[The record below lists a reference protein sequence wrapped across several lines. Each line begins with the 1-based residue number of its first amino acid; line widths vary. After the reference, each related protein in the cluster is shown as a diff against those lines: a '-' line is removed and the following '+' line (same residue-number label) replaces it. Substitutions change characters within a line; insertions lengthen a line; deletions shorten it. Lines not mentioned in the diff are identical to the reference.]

1 MEWSG
6 RQEFASSPEVPF
18 LLDGAESGILK
29 THGPLSFL
37 KVCSMLVLI
46 DLFTHILEPVSP
58 DGLCSYLAHF
68 MPSLN
73 LSCLPQVHDAGHMV
87 PMDQPKA
94 ALEMLRRWTHGQLVD
109 SPDSSL
115 HGAM

>member
-6 RQEFASSPEVPF
+6 RQEFGSSPEVPF

-37 KVCSMLVLI
+37 KVFSMFVLI
-46 DLFTHILEPVSP
+46 DLYPHSQTVFTGWTSFIFWT
-58 DGLCSYLAHF
+58 SYLH
-68 MPSLN
+68 
-73 LSCLPQVHDAGHMV
+73 LSCLAQVHDAGHMV